1 MGKKQDRS
9 IQLTRIAIR
18 DPGGKQRKPHPLVSR
33 FLRLLFFLTGCFSI
47 HLWFATLFQLP
58 VSLEFLGISTLIL
71 GIWYFIAFFSKITR
85 LICIPLSMGIMIFV
99 LVRMWDELYRG
110 IGQMVNTA
118 SQYIMDYYFVNP
130 GFLPA
135 EADQGAVMATMVL
148 LEAVMML
155 WLANSVLARK
165 KSGGLDSQYSKR
177 RPWCGPGCAKPKA
190 PFRLDEFL
198 PRLKA
203 DGPLSSA
210 FVKTNGQTK
219 RGFFRCPKNSL
230 RPPCE

>member
-118 SQYIMDYYFVNP
+118 SQYIMDYYYTNL
-130 GFLPA
+130 GFLPV
-135 EADQGAVMATMVL
+135 EADSRSLMTALVL
-148 LEAVMML
+148 LEALLMML
-155 WLANSVLARK
+155 LALSVLGRG
-165 KSGGLDSQYSKR
+165 KSRGLLAAGGVLLSMGLLVNQFPTPGAVLLWIFSFQFLDIQ
-177 RPWCGPGCAKPKA
+177 
-190 PFRLDEFL
+190 
-198 PRLKA
+198 
-203 DGPLSSA
+203 
-210 FVKTNGQTK
+210 
-219 RGFFRCPKNSL
+219 
-230 RPPCE
+230 